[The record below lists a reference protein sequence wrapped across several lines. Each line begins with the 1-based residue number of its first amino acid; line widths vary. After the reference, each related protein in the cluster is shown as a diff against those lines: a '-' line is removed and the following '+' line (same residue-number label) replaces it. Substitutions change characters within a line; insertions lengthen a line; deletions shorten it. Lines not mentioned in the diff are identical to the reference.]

1 MRYDQSLAAIMCA
14 AWLTVPGALA
24 GRAQGLTAL
33 VDAAAAIDDARLL
46 AAARADGDWMTFGR
60 DYSNQRFAP
69 FGAINRTNV
78 SRLAPAWVYELG
90 TVGSVQTHP
99 LVVGG
104 VMYVGMAG
112 NDVAAVNA
120 ATGTEIWRYRH
131 RPRSALPQVPSN
143 RGVAIA
149 YGRVFEATDDARVI
163 ALDQATGA
171 VVWDH
176 VVAPFDP
183 AALLPK
189 GQKAPEVQFN
199 FRAAPLVYDGKVIVG
214 ATGFEA
220 NRVDDE
226 FVEASIAA
234 GTDVGTAWINAN
246 LGRRAFVSALDART
260 GAEVWRWYS
269 TKEDGWEGDYAAT
282 APDGT
287 PLHRDI
293 AAERAAAP
301 VYKSAWAAGSNSI
314 WMTPAFDPAAGL
326 IFVGT
331 GNPAPGDIDLVR
343 PGDNLYANGVAAL
356 DAKTGAL
363 RWFFQQ
369 APHGQYDA
377 TGQAVL
383 IDAKVGG
390 RSVAAVLECGKV
402 GWCFVID
409 RASGKFLFRTD
420 EIAPHQNTYAAVS
433 EIKSAPLPGLTMAP
447 GGGGA
452 VGVSPVSYD
461 PAVGVVYVA
470 ARHDPTIRTLTEIP
484 NVAGRPKLFK
494 LVGKPVPR
502 GETFGTLTALDLVN
516 GGRVLWQIK
525 TPAPLVGGTLATAGG
540 LVFAGESNGEF
551 TAYDT
556 TTGKRLWINATGTGI
571 GAPPMSYVVS
581 GRQYVAIATGAA
593 PGVSGPRPGGAIR
606 AFALPE

>member
-14 AWLTVPGALA
+14 VWLTVPGALA

-33 VDAAAAIDDARLL
+33 VDAGAAVDDARLL

-60 DYSNQRFAP
+60 DYSNHRFAP

-120 ATGTEIWRYRH
+120 ATGAEIWRYRH

-143 RGVAIA
+143 RGVAVA

-171 VVWDH
+171 VVWDQ
-176 VVAPFDP
+176 VVPPFDP
-183 AALLPK
+183 TALHPK
-189 GQKAPEVQFN
+189 GQKASEVQFN

-226 FVEASIAA
+226 FIKESIAA

-246 LGRRAFVSALDART
+246 LGRRGFVSALDART

-269 TKEDGWEGDYAAT
+269 TKEDGWEGDYAAA

-293 AAERAAAP
+293 TVE
-301 VYKSAWAAGSNSI
+301 K
-314 WMTPAFDPAAGL
+314 
-326 IFVGT
+326 
-331 GNPAPGDIDLVR
+331 
-343 PGDNLYANGVAAL
+343 
-356 DAKTGAL
+356 
-363 RWFFQQ
+363 
-369 APHGQYDA
+369 
-377 TGQAVL
+377 
-383 IDAKVGG
+383 
-390 RSVAAVLECGKV
+390 
-402 GWCFVID
+402 
-409 RASGKFLFRTD
+409 
-420 EIAPHQNTYAAVS
+420 
-433 EIKSAPLPGLTMAP
+433 
-447 GGGGA
+447 GGGA
-452 VGVSPVSYD
+452 NLQERLG
-461 PAVGVVYVA
+461 
-470 ARHDPTIRTLTEIP
+470 
-484 NVAGRPKLFK
+484 
-494 LVGKPVPR
+494 
-502 GETFGTLTALDLVN
+502 
-516 GGRVLWQIK
+516 
-525 TPAPLVGGTLATAGG
+525 GG
-540 LVFAGESNGEF
+540 LKLNLDDPGLRS
-551 TAYDT
+551 
-556 TTGKRLWINATGTGI
+556 RR
-571 GAPPMSYVVS
+571 GAHFRRHWQS
-581 GRQYVAIATGAA
+581 GARRHRPRA
-593 PGVSGPRPGGAIR
+593 PRR
-606 AFALPE
+606 